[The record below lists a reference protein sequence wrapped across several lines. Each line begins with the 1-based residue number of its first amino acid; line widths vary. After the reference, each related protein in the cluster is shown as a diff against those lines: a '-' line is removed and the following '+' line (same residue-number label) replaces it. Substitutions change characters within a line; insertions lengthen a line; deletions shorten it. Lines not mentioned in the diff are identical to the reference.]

1 LNKQNS
7 EYAGIHSRPRL
18 STLENLSAETIPTPS
33 RGGLPPRV
41 LQRICEQFEAHMEEK
56 ISVDT
61 LATLAGLS
69 APHFTRAFSHSA
81 GLPPHTYVL
90 RRRLER
96 AELMVRNTQSPLSE
110 IAAAMGFADQS
121 HLTRHFHCL
130 TGVAPSLIRWN
141 AR

>member
-1 LNKQNS
+1 LNKHNS
-7 EYAGIHSRPRL
+7 EYAMIHSRPRL

-33 RGGLPPRV
+33 CGGLPPRV
-41 LQRICEQFEAHMEEK
+41 LLRICEHIEAHIEEK
-56 ISVDT
+56 ISVDA

-69 APHFTRAFSHSA
+69 APHFTRAFRHSA
-81 GLPPHTYVL
+81 GL
-90 RRRLER
+90 RRLEC
-96 AELMVRNTQSPLSE
+96 AELMLRNTQLPLSE

-121 HLTRHFHCL
+121 HLTRHFHHL